1 MSQTFQITW
10 VGDRTRDW
18 ETDKGQ
24 FTEYKV
30 ALAGYDPSENDP
42 EAGKTVAWS
51 RRKDAQAPRPGDEVF
66 GHVEAKQYDWG
77 TKYVFKTDQAQ
88 SGGPPPSFK
97 KAGANGAGAPAN
109 QNAVQ
114 DSDWWYAKDR
124 RISRAGVLQAVV
136 ASEGLSLKQALAED
150 QLDFYVAAVNR
161 VTDALLAS
169 LDERTPHPSAPKE
182 EDMTVAQP
190 PAYEDVTPSRADAV
204 RAATDKVKTSAPS
217 GVGDDDDIP
226 F

>member
-24 FTEYKV
+24 FTEYKI

-51 RRKDAQAPRPGDEVF
+51 RRRDAQAPAPGDEVF
-66 GHVEAKQYDWG
+66 GHIEIKTYDWG
-77 TKYVFKTDQAQ
+77 NKYVFKTDQAEQ
-88 SGGPPPSFK
+88 GRPPSFK
-97 KAGANGAGAPAN
+97 KATNGGPTPR
-109 QNAVQ
+109 VTEPVIQ

-136 ASEGLSLKQALAED
+136 ASGLIEGVD
-150 QLDFYVAAVNR
+150 VDTYVATVNEY
-161 VTDALLAS
+161 TDALLAS
-169 LDERTPHPSAPKE
+169 LDERTPHPRAPTAAPQQAVGASNDRAESKP
-182 EDMTVAQP
+182 VI
-190 PAYEDVTPSRADAV
+190 EDVTPKRA
-204 RAATDKVKTSAPS
+204 SAPIS
-217 GVGDDDDIP
+217 DDSEVP